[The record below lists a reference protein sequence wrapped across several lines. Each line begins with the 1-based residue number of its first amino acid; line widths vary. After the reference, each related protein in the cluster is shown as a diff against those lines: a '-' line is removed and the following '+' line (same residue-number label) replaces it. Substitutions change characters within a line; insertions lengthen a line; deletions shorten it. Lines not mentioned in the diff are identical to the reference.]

1 MILSMSFPSWG
12 RRALVRT
19 VVAGGVAAVLVAALG
34 FLAERARFGSDVTA
48 ARAKVE
54 ADVRAQFDAL
64 AGRLAVAVQELVRE
78 APSVPAA
85 VAGDTDA
92 VRALFDRIDRAQ
104 RIAGLGGMAL
114 AVYGP
119 VGRPLAWV
127 GRAAP
132 IPPARLNGPSA
143 LYLAPGPAGLRLV
156 RVEPVAASTTAPG
169 GVIVAETPLPTV
181 TTGGGS
187 DGLMLDTSVIPVPIF
202 ARVGLPDESAS
213 VIVIPAPGGDPLA
226 AVVVPDGDVAS
237 ARTRWRTRVGGALLV
252 VVAVTL
258 LLLIGPLLDWRRLI
272 GRPRLHIALTVTVVG
287 LLVTARAVLWAAIRL
302 FDLAAP
308 TLAPPTST
316 GSSWWLLLAS
326 PIDFLFTA
334 CLACALVAV
343 VSSTYD
349 QWRHGRWW
357 STRVLSEASSGRMS
371 AFLVAQLAAGAIAG
385 ALIVVYQ
392 KFLGERLSQAP
403 VDIVH
408 FALGPWDPHRIAVA
422 IGLVMLHAAVLAL
435 AVVILRFGI
444 AVWIVPTARRG
455 LRVSLPLLWFAG
467 AVAMVLLV
475 RPIDG
480 TTPLV
485 PATLAIAFA
494 AAAAFTV
501 GRYRAWLRHASQALR
516 LGALFVA
523 LALPSFV
530 FYPSLMD
537 AASHARK
544 QTIETRYAPEVANQ
558 RTDLQLHLA
567 RAQQQIDRLVSLPEL
582 IEAAEPVVAG
592 SPPTDAAFAV
602 WSQTALAEQGLTS
615 SVELYDQR
623 GTLVSRFALKL
634 PETSGAQEGSCE
646 WELFEEVS
654 PFFAEERRLLH
665 ADRGICVTGPDGRA
679 RKVGSLV
686 IHVMAVDYSNLS
698 FISAQSPYAALMRS
712 PTAKPIESAPPQ
724 LEFVVY
730 GWSRRPLYTS
740 GRDAWQLNQTLFE
753 RVQDTREP
761 FWAEVT
767 HGGTRHDVYFL
778 NDRFGIYALGYP
790 HVSGFDHLMTLA
802 ELVTLVGVTF
812 VLLLMGGAL
821 YGRVAVRTP
830 VSGRAL
836 LREVRASFYRKL
848 FLAFVLA
855 AVIPVLALAFLTRA
869 YIASLMQAD
878 IETEAG
884 RTAASA
890 SRVVEDFGSLQ
901 ARGGAT
907 TIDDDLVVWL
917 SRVIAQDVNIFDTS
931 NLLASS
937 ERNLFASGLL
947 STRTPGDVYRAI
959 MLDARSSYLGR
970 ENVGGL
976 EYLVAAAP
984 VRVRNRQAILTVPL
998 TLRQQE
1004 IQAQVDELDRRVLL
1018 ATLAFILLGAAIGY
1032 YMAERIADPVNRLTR
1047 ATQRIARGDLDARV
1061 LATSSDEFRRLVEA
1075 FNRMAADL
1083 QRQRGELERTN
1094 RLAAWADMARQVAHD
1109 IKNPLTPIQLNAEHL
1124 RRVHIDHGEP
1134 LGRIV
1139 DECMTN
1145 ILTQVR
1151 LLRQLAG
1158 EFSSFAS
1165 APTPRPA
1172 ATRVGEVLQEVLE
1185 PYRIGLEGRV
1195 SIETHIPDELPD
1207 VFVDRTLLGRA
1218 LTNIIENALHA
1229 MPGGGRLSAFAEP
1242 DGAGHVIVGITDTG
1256 VGMDAE
1262 SLNRIFE
1269 PYFSTKASGT
1279 GLGLTI
1285 AKRNVELNNGTIDV
1299 SSTRGVG
1306 TTVRLRM
1313 PTSHGRVA
1321 LVPEPAMTNPRD
1333 RKADKR

>member
-1 MILSMSFPSWG
+1 MTLPSWG

-19 VVAGGVAAVLVAALG
+19 VVAGGVAGVLVAALG
-34 FLAERARFGSDVTA
+34 LLAERARFGSDVTA

-54 ADVRAQFDAL
+54 GDVRAQFDAL
-64 AGRLAVAVQELVRE
+64 AGQLAAAVQEVARE
-78 APSVPAA
+78 APSLPAA
-85 VAGDTDA
+85 VTGDPDA
-92 VRALFDRIDRAQ
+92 IRALFDRINSAQ
-104 RIAGLGGMAL
+104 RVARLPGLAVT
-114 AVYGP
+114 VYGP
-119 VGRPLAWV
+119 AGRPIAWM

-143 LYLAPGPAGLRLV
+143 LYLAPGGAGPRLV
-156 RVEPVAASTTAPG
+156 RVEPIAAAPPTSPG
-169 GVIVAETPLPTV
+169 GSIVAETPLPTV
-181 TTGGGS
+181 PTSAGG
-187 DGLMLDTSVIPVPIF
+187 DAVLLDTSVIPVSIF
-202 ARVGLPDESAS
+202 ARVGLPDESDS
-213 VIVIPAPGGDPLA
+213 VIVIPAPDGEPLA
-226 AVVVPDGDVAS
+226 AVVVPEPDVAA
-237 ARTRWRTRVGGALLV
+237 ARAMWRSRVGGAVLA

-258 LLLIGPLLDWRRLI
+258 LLLIGPLLDWRRLV
-272 GRPRLHIALTVTVVG
+272 GRPRLHVALTVTVVA
-287 LLVTARAVLWAAIRL
+287 LLIAARTVSWVAVRR
-302 FDLAAP
+302 FDLASPA
-308 TLAPPTST
+308 LADPGST
-316 GSSWWLLLAS
+316 GRFWWLLLAS
-326 PIDFLFTA
+326 PLDFLLTA
-334 CLACALVAV
+334 CLACGLVAV
-343 VSSTYD
+343 ASSTYD

-357 STRVLSEASSGRMS
+357 SARVLSEARSERMT
-371 AFLVAQLAAGAIAG
+371 AFLLAQLAAGAAAG

-392 KFLGERLSQAP
+392 RFLAEQLSQAP

-408 FALGPWDPHRIAVA
+408 FALGPWDPHRIAVSV
-422 IGLVMLHAAVLAL
+422 GLVMLHAAVLAL
-435 AVVILRFGI
+435 AVLILRFGI

-455 LRVSLPLLWFAG
+455 LRLALPLLWLAGGFAM
-467 AVAMVLLV
+467 ALLV
-475 RPIDG
+475 RPADG
-480 TTPLV
+480 ATPLT
-485 PATLAIAFA
+485 PAMLAIAFA
-494 AAAAFTV
+494 ATAAFTV

-516 LGALFVA
+516 LGALFAA

-530 FYPSLMD
+530 FYPSLLD
-537 AASHARK
+537 ASSRARR
-544 QTIETRYAPEVANQ
+544 QTIETRYAPEVVNQ

-567 RAQQQIDRLVSLPEL
+567 RAQRQIDRLASLPEL
-582 IEAAEPVVAG
+582 IEATEPVVAG
-592 SPPTDAAFAV
+592 APPTDAAFAV
-602 WSQTALAEQGLTS
+602 WSQTALAEQRLTS
-615 SVELYDQR
+615 SVELYDDR
-623 GTLVSRFALKL
+623 GALVSRFALKL
-634 PETSGAQEGSCE
+634 PETSGAQEGKCE

-665 ADRGICVTGPDGRA
+665 ADRGICVTGPDGRT

-686 IHVMAVDYSNLS
+686 IHLMAVDYSNLS
-698 FISAQSPYAALMRS
+698 FISAQSPYVALMRS

-724 LEFVVY
+724 LDFVVY
-730 GWSRRPLYTS
+730 GWSRRPLYIS
-740 GRDAWQLNQTLFE
+740 GRDAWPLDEALFE
-753 RVQDTREP
+753 RVQASRAP
-761 FWAEVT
+761 FWAEVVR
-767 HGGTRHDVYFL
+767 GGTRYQVYFL

-790 HVSGFDHLMTLA
+790 HVSGFDHLMTLS

-812 VLLLMGGAL
+812 VLLLLAGAL
-821 YGRVAVRTP
+821 YGRVALRTP

-855 AVIPVLALAFLTRA
+855 AVIPVLALAFVTRA

-878 IETEAG
+878 IETEAS

-901 ARGGAT
+901 ARGSAT
-907 TIDDDLVVWL
+907 TIDDNLVVWL

-959 MLDARSSYLGR
+959 MLDARASYLGR
-970 ENVGGL
+970 ENVGGP

-984 VRVRNRQAILTVPL
+984 VRFRGRQAILTVPL

-1004 IQAQVDELDRRVLL
+1004 IQAQIDELDRRVLL

-1061 LATSSDEFRRLVEA
+1061 LVTSSDEFRRLVDA
-1075 FNRMAADL
+1075 FNRMGEDL

-1139 DECMTN
+1139 DDCVTN

-1165 APTPRPA
+1165 SPTPRPT
-1172 ATRVGEVLQEVLE
+1172 ATSVAQVLQEVLE
-1185 PYRIGLEGRV
+1185 PYRTGLADRV
-1195 SIETHIPDELPD
+1195 RIETKLPD
-1207 VFVDRTLLGRA
+1207 DLPEVFVDRTLLGRA

-1229 MPGGGRLSAFAEP
+1229 MPGGGRLQAFAET
-1242 DGAGHVIVGITDTG
+1242 DDAGHVVIGITDTG
-1256 VGMDAE
+1256 VGMDAD
-1262 SLNRIFE
+1262 SLKRIFE

-1285 AKRNVELNNGTIDV
+1285 AKRNVELNGGTIDV
-1299 SSTRGVG
+1299 TSTRGVG
-1306 TTVRLRM
+1306 TTVRL
-1313 PTSHGRVA
+1313 
-1321 LVPEPAMTNPRD
+1321 LVPLAQPTPIETST
-1333 RKADKR
+1333 